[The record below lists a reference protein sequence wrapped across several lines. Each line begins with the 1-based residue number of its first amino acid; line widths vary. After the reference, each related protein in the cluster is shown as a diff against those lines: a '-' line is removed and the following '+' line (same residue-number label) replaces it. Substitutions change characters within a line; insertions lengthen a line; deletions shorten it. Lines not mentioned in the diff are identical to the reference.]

1 MREIVKM
8 YVHVTFPSLP
18 PNFMAP
24 CVFKAK
30 QPVILITCAYDSA
43 NLLWLASHQHYQF
56 SQK

>member
-8 YVHVTFPSLP
+8 YVHVTFPLLP
-18 PNFMAP
+18 PILWLHV
-24 CVFKAK
+24 CKAK

>member
-8 YVHVTFPSLP
+8 YVHVTFPPLP
-18 PNFMAP
+18 PILWLHV
-24 CVFKAK
+24 CKAK